1 MNCSPYRLPAARGAL
16 PHTLFDPSPR
26 GTTMTHTNPTPTTT
40 GAGVPIQSSE
50 HSLTVPGAAQAQ
62 TIPGLPTPD
71 PPLVRD
77 VPALIRDAE
86 DDLLFDHSR
95 RVFLF
100 GALQGR
106 RRGLEPNLELLYAG
120 AMFHDLGLTERY
132 RTSTLRFEVDSANAA
147 RAFLLERG
155 VDEADAAKVWLSIAL
170 HTTPGIPE
178 FLEPEIALVTAG
190 VETDVLGI
198 DRDELSPAA
207 LAAVTAAHPRPDF
220 KRRILQA
227 FTDGNKHRPR
237 STFGNV
243 NADVLEHF
251 DPSFVREDFVEII
264 LNNSWPE

>member
-1 MNCSPYRLPAARGAL
+1 MS
-16 PHTLFDPSPR
+16 
-26 GTTMTHTNPTPTTT
+26 TT
-40 GAGVPIQSSE
+40 SCE
-50 HSLTVPGAAQAQ
+50 
-62 TIPGLPTPD
+62 TIADIVIPD
-71 PPLVRD
+71 TPLVRD
-77 VPALIRDAE
+77 VTAFIREAE
-86 DDLLFDHSR
+86 NDLLFDHSR

-106 RRGLEPNLELLYAG
+106 RRGLQPDVELLYVG
-120 AMFHDLGLTERY
+120 AMFHDIGLTEPY
-132 RTSTLRFEVDSANAA
+132 RTSAQRFEVDGANAA
-147 RAFLLERG
+147 RDFLLQRG
-155 VDEADAAKVWLSIAL
+155 VDEGDARKVWLSIAL
-170 HTTPGIPE
+170 HTTPNVPE

-198 DRDELSPAA
+198 GRDDLSPEA
-207 LAAVTAAHPRPDF
+207 LAAVTTAHPRPDF

-251 DPSFVREDFVEII
+251 DPSFVRDDFVEII

>member
-1 MNCSPYRLPAARGAL
+1 MS
-16 PHTLFDPSPR
+16 
-26 GTTMTHTNPTPTTT
+26 TTS
-40 GAGVPIQSSE
+40 VE
-50 HSLTVPGAAQAQ
+50 
-62 TIPGLPTPD
+62 TIADIVIPD
-71 PPLVRD
+71 TPLVRD
-77 VPALIRDAE
+77 VTAFIREAE
-86 DDLLFDHSR
+86 NDLLFDHSR

-106 RRGLEPNLELLYAG
+106 RRGLQPDLELLYVG
-120 AMFHDLGLTERY
+120 AMFHDIGLTDPY
-132 RTSTLRFEVDSANAA
+132 RTSAQRFEVDGANAA
-147 RAFLLERG
+147 RDFLMQRG
-155 VDEADAAKVWLSIAL
+155 VDEVDARKVWLGIAL
-170 HTTPGIPE
+170 HTTPNVPE

-198 DRDELSPAA
+198 GRDDLSPDA

-227 FTDGNKHRPR
+227 FTDGNKHRPH

-251 DPSFVREDFVEII
+251 DPSFVRDDFVDVI